1 MLYKKNENTLSILEN
16 YEKSRALI
24 SKERVDQKIQLLKN
38 ISQKEEK
45 KLSTQTGG
53 VSISSLLG
61 SNSLIKTEREKIEND
76 EANRSKFLSFPN
88 TTDSKSI
95 LQDTIDFIDTGK
107 ERVDW

>member
-1 MLYKKNENTLSILEN
+1 MYVWKLAESLFHFLSTLDYIEI
-16 YEKSRALI
+16 K
-24 SKERVDQKIQLLKN
+24 
-38 ISQKEEK
+38 SQKEEK

-53 VSISSLLG
+53 VSISSLSG